1 MPKEF
6 AKKIILL
13 YAKLEEDHGLVK
25 RAMEIYSASIEKVKE
40 AEQIEMFSIY
50 IRRTAELHG
59 LTACRPVY
67 EQAVNQ
73 LNQDGCREMC
83 LRWVETWKY

>member
-1 MPKEF
+1 MEEIPRDH
-6 AKKIILL
+6 AKKIYLL
-13 YAKLEEDHGLVK
+13 YAKLEEEHGLVK
-25 RAMEIYSASIEKVKE
+25 RAMEIYSNSIEKVKE
-40 AEQIEMFSIY
+40 DEQLEMFSIY

-67 EQAVNQ
+67 EQAINQ

-83 LRWVETWKY
+83 LR